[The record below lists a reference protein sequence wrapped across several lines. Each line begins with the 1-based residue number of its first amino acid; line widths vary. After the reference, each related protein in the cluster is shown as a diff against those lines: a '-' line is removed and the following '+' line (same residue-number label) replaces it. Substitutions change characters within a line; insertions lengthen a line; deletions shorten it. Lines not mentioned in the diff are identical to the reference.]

1 MSRWRDFHGKER
13 DMNIQATG
21 VSLPPQANSLP
32 GPAPRAVKT
41 PGEARSVDAA
51 QLPSPTQQPDR
62 AQLEAATQ
70 SVREFV
76 KPINSNL
83 EFSINQDT
91 GQLVV
96 RIIDRATKEVIRQ
109 MPSQEML
116 DIAKALDNIKGLLV
130 RQTA

>member
-1 MSRWRDFHGKER
+1 
-13 DMNIQATG
+13 MNIQATG

-41 PGEARSVDAA
+41 PGEARSVDAV

-130 RQTA
+130 KQTA